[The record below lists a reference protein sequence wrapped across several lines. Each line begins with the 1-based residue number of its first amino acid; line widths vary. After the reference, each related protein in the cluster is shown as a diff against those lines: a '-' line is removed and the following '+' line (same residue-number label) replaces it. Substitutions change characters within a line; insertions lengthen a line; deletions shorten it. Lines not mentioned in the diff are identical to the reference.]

1 MMLYLNTRHTLP
13 RVGIDMAASTLSS
26 RIQRP
31 TAKGTYH
38 APRSN
43 TGIGRITLDIN
54 SYPSRHSYGARTMG
68 DFTGENGRQGIS
80 DVQSATSSHTQNA
93 WAMIEN
99 AARKGH
105 NEIASQAKSR
115 LSGEISKQRYLEAQA
130 IPDPEI
136 HIEPAHEPGDI
147 DPGSWDY
154 QIQVAGKADVTFN
167 EGHID
172 IFLEDRGSI
181 HSWVSEGHYDIY
193 A

>member
-31 TAKGTYH
+31 TAEGTYH

-43 TGIGRITLDIN
+43 TGMGRITLEIN
-54 SYPSRHSYGARTMG
+54 SYPSRKSYGARTMA
-68 DFTGENGRQGIS
+68 DFTGEKGQQGIS

-105 NEIASQAKSR
+105 NEIANQAKGR
-115 LSGEISKQRYLEAQA
+115 LSSEISKQRHLEAQA
-130 IPDPEI
+130 IPDPEV
-136 HIEPAHEPGDI
+136 HIEPAHEPGNI

-154 QIQVAGKADVTFN
+154 TIRTADKADVTYN
-167 EGHID
+167 EGHFD
-172 IFLEDRGSI
+172 LYLEERGSI